1 MLKYILAFLA
11 TTGAVSA
18 QGMPFAVATTQAC
31 GSPQA
36 IFQESMDYGE
46 QPLWGGQ
53 TLVFDSVQN
62 PYWGTTLFTVNQDN
76 GYWTLFTFYGENLV
90 CITASG
96 TGFVP
101 SM

>member
-1 MLKYILAFLA
+1 MLKYVLALLA
-11 TTGAVSA
+11 TTGSAAA
-18 QGMPFAVATTQAC
+18 QGMPFAVTTTQAC
-31 GSPQA
+31 GTPDL
-36 IFQESMDYGE
+36 IFQESFEYSE
-46 QPLWGGQ
+46 QPLWVGE
-53 TLVFDSVQN
+53 TLVFDAGQN

-76 GYWTLFTFYGENLV
+76 GFWTLFTFYGENLV